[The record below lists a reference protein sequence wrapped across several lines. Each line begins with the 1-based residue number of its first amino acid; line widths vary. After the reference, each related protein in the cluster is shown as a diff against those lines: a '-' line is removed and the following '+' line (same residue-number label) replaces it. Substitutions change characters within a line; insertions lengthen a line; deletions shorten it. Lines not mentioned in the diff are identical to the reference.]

1 MSKTIILQILVVSA
15 VFAAGFLAGEIRAAA
30 RSKVFELRTYT
41 TNDGKLGDLNKR
53 FREHTI
59 GIFNRHGMKSVWYG
73 VPREAALKD
82 NTLLY
87 MLEHESREAA
97 QKSWDAFRS
106 DPEWKKV
113 AAASEANGKI
123 VNKVE
128 SVFLDPTDYSPLR

>member
-1 MSKTIILQILVVSA
+1 MNKMIILQFLLVTA
-15 VFAAGFLAGEIRAAA
+15 VFAAGFMAGEIRAAA

-59 GIFNRHGMKSVWYG
+59 SIFNRHGMKSVWYG
-73 VPREAALKD
+73 VPQDAPLRD
-82 NTLLY
+82 NTLIY

-97 QKSWDAFRS
+97 RKSWDAFRA

-113 AAASEANGKI
+113 SAASEANGKI
-123 VNKVE
+123 VSKIE
-128 SVFLDPTDYSPLR
+128 SDRKSVV

>member
-1 MSKTIILQILVVSA
+1 MNKMIILQFLLVTA
-15 VFAAGFLAGEIRAAA
+15 VFAAGFMAGEIRAAA

-59 GIFNRHGMKSVWYG
+59 SIFNRHGMKSVWYG
-73 VPREAALKD
+73 VPQDAPLRD
-82 NTLLY
+82 NTLIY

-97 QKSWDAFRS
+97 RKSWDAFRA

-113 AAASEANGKI
+113 SAASEANGKI
-123 VNKVE
+123 VSKIE
-128 SVFLDPTDYSPLR
+128 SVFLDPVDYSPLH

>member
-1 MSKTIILQILVVSA
+1 MSKTTILQFLLVSA

-41 TNDGKLGDLNKR
+41 TNDGKLSDLNKR

-59 GIFNRHGMKSVWYG
+59 SIFNRHGMKSVWYG
-73 VPREAALKD
+73 VPQDAPLKD
-82 NTLLY
+82 NTLVY
-87 MLEHESREAA
+87 MLEHESRGAA
-97 QKSWDAFRS
+97 KKSWDAFRS

-128 SVFLDPTDYSPLR
+128 SVFLEPTDYSPLR

>member
-1 MSKTIILQILVVSA
+1 MLQFLVVSA

-30 RSKVFELRTYT
+30 AARAKVFELRTYT
-41 TNDGKLGDLNKR
+41 TNDGKLSDLNKR

-59 GIFNRHGMKSVWYG
+59 SIFNRHGMKSVWYG
-73 VPREAALKD
+73 VPQDAPLKD
-82 NTLLY
+82 NTLVY

-97 QKSWDAFRS
+97 KKSWDAFRS
-106 DPEWKKV
+106 DTEWKKV

-128 SVFLDPTDYSPLR
+128 TVFLDPTDYSPLR